1 MTHPYSRVTPVTTTH
16 EPQHSVSYAEVEAKM
31 AELIPGYERRLPQVA
46 LAELNS
52 QALADGFHL
61 LAEAGCGTGKS
72 FANLIPSILWTTAGR
87 SADGEPRRVV
97 YATATKALQDQI
109 TDRDLPNLQNFFDK
123 HFGIKFNYALLKGR
137 SNYLCINRARSV
149 DPSEVADL
157 GAILRIAEDL
167 SFGGEKADF
176 EAALGHEI
184 PFGEWAK
191 VRAESDNC
199 SVHSCSQN
207 KECFA
212 AQARL
217 RASTAHIVVVNHAV
231 LFADLLFFNALIG
244 EYSAVIFDEAHEARE
259 YARSALG
266 NEFTEGSLRGLL
278 AEARNL
284 VNREYSEHAQALL
297 EAQRDAVGAQTAL
310 FASFD
315 DLPQIKSGQS
325 TARLGQADIVLNQDG
340 WADFIL
346 AIQVYAGVL
355 ARIAPQLDTMK
366 SKDLLPYERRLQI
379 LKKRSANLAAKV
391 TDLVL
396 ADFDELV
403 RWVTVEGPRNDRKRV
418 INSCPIDVGPWLREN
433 LWENVT
439 AILTSATLQV
449 SGKFDF
455 IARQL
460 GLDSYR
466 ELNVGTPFNFT
477 EQAITFVPNLPDPSR
492 ERAAFD
498 NAAVNEIRSLVTASN
513 GRALVLFTSIKAMR
527 DAHAA
532 LEGLLP
538 FTCLMQGQAP
548 NKVLAAQF
556 AADTHSV
563 LFATRSF
570 MTGVDFQGETLSLVI
585 IDKLPFPVP
594 TEPLFEAEAEW
605 LERRGGNAFTGLSV
619 PMMSL
624 IMSQAAGRLIRH
636 RSDRGVIAILDPRIC
651 SKGYGKRILKTL
663 PPAPLVRD
671 LAAVKGFFG
680 AS

>member
-1 MTHPYSRVTPVTTTH
+1 MQTTTPAPH
-16 EPQHSVSYAEVEAKM
+16 GVTNADVEAKM

-52 QALADGFHL
+52 QALDQGFHL

-72 FANLIPSILWTTAGR
+72 FANLIPSILWTTSGR

-109 TDRDLPNLQNFFDK
+109 TERDLPNLQSFFADQ
-123 HFGIKFNYALLKGR
+123 FGINFRWAMLKGR
-137 SNYLCINRARSV
+137 SNYLCANRARAV
-149 DPSEVADL
+149 DPSEVSGLGDIIRLANEHLADQ
-157 GAILRIAEDL
+157 
-167 SFGGEKADF
+167 SFSGEKGDF
-176 EAALGHEI
+176 EAILGREI
-184 PFGEWAK
+184 PFAEWAK
-191 VRAESDNC
+191 VRADSDNC
-199 SVHSCSQN
+199 SVHGCSTN
-207 KECFA
+207 KECYA
-212 AQARL
+212 TQARL
-217 RASTAHIVVVNHAV
+217 RAADAHIVVVNHAV
-231 LFADLLFFNALIG
+231 LFADLLFFNSLIG
-244 EYSAVIFDEAHEARE
+244 RYDVVIFDEAHEARE

-284 VNREYSEHAQALL
+284 VNREYDNHAQALL
-297 EAQRDAVGAQTAL
+297 EAQRDAVGAQTVL
-310 FASFD
+310 FNSLD
-315 DLPQIKSGQS
+315 DLPAVKSGQT
-325 TARLGQADIVLNQDG
+325 TARLGQADIVLNQDA
-340 WADFIL
+340 WADYIL

-355 ARIAPQLDTMK
+355 ARIAPELDTMK
-366 SKDLLPYERRLQI
+366 SKDMLPYERRLQI

-391 TDLVL
+391 LELVT

-403 RWVTVEGPRNDRKRV
+403 RWVEVTGRGTDRKRV
-418 INSCPIDVGPWLREN
+418 INSCPIDVAPWLREN
-433 LWENVT
+433 LFSQVT

-449 SGKFDF
+449 SGRFDF
-455 IARQL
+455 VARQL
-460 GLDSYR
+460 GLDTYR
-466 ELNVGTPFNFT
+466 ELNVGTPFDFT
-477 EQAITFVPNLPDPSR
+477 TQAITFVPSLPDPSK
-492 ERAAFD
+492 ERVAFD
-498 NAAVNEIRSLVTASN
+498 NAVINEIRSLLSASN

-527 DAHAA
+527 NAYDALAD
-532 LEGLLP
+532 LLP
-538 FTCLMQGQAP
+538 YTCLMQGQAP

-605 LERRGGNAFTGLSV
+605 LERRGGNSFNDLSI

-624 IMSQAAGRLIRH
+624 VMSQAAGRLIRH
-636 RSDRGVIAILDPRIC
+636 RSDRGVIACLDPRLC

-671 LAAVKGFFG
+671 LGAVKAFFDG
-680 AS
+680 ARS